1 MTAQWHYDPTVD
13 AVTIRVR
20 PGQVARTEQLA
31 DGVLVDYDA
40 DGHILRIELL
50 DVQQNLSLVTVG
62 PVTVTGRLAGTG
74 PLTVTSGGAPRRA
87 RL

>member
-13 AVTIRVR
+13 AATIRVR
-20 PGQVARTEQLA
+20 PGPVARTEQLA

-62 PVTVTGRLAGTG
+62 PVTVTGRLADLC
-74 PLTVTSGGAPRRA
+74 PPDVTTGGATSRA